1 MPRFS
6 PENAELAHEILGH
19 YPVAKSA
26 TIPLCHL
33 AQEQDGH
40 LTDDAMEHIAEL
52 VGCSPAEVLGTAS
65 FYEMFKREPVGRYV
79 INVCT
84 SISCFLMGGD
94 ELLHH
99 AEETL
104 GIKAGGTTADGLFT
118 LEGYECIAACT
129 EAPCLQ
135 VNYRYFHKIANDEF
149 DRLVDD
155 LRAGRLE
162 HDIPPHGTL
171 QRRRQHMPAD
181 RRAGVAPPNVSVE
194 PVWLRDEP
202 ALPDTTPAATP
213 VDSDGAGG
221 TNGADGADPK
231 RGERGR
237 E

>member
-1 MPRFS
+1 MARFTA
-6 PENAELAHEILGH
+6 ENEELAREILGR

-40 LTDDAMEHIAEL
+40 LTDDAMKHIAEL
-52 VGCSPAEVLGTAS
+52 IGITPAEVLGTAS

-84 SISCFLMGGD
+84 SISCFLNGGD

-104 GIKAGGTTADGLFT
+104 GVKHGGTTADGTFT

-135 VNYRYFHKIANDEF
+135 VNYRYFHRVSNDDF
-149 DRLVDD
+149 DALVDD
-155 LRAGRLE
+155 LRAGRRE
-162 HDIPPHGTL
+162 DEIPPHGTL
-171 QRRRQHMPAD
+171 ARIRQSIPAN
-181 RRAGVAPPNVSVE
+181 RAAGVAPPVGGTE
-194 PVWLRDEP
+194 PEWIGAGRP
-202 ALPDTTPAATP
+202 ALRAEPQP
-213 VDSDGAGG
+213 
-221 TNGADGADPK
+221 
-231 RGERGR
+231 
-237 E
+237 